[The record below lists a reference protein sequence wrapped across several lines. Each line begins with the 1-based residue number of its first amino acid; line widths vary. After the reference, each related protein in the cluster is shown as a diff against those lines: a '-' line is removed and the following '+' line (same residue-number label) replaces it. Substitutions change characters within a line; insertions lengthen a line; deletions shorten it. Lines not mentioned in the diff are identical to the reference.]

1 MPIIFF
7 SRNFFLKNKIRIESF
22 NADKKVSSLD
32 QFLSHMNKEV
42 IFDSFPGIGNVIV
55 SDVVRVVS
63 YHETII
69 QIGITFK
76 KIFL

>member
-1 MPIIFF
+1 
-7 SRNFFLKNKIRIESF
+7 
-22 NADKKVSSLD
+22 
-32 QFLSHMNKEV
+32 MNKEV

-55 SDVVRVVS
+55 SDVVCVVS